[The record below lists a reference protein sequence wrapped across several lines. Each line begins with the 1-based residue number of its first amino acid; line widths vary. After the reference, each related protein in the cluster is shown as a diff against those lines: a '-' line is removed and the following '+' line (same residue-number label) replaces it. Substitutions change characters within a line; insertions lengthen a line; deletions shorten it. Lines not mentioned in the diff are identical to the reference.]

1 MSLSYNK
8 IHDLLPDKEIRISIK
23 LKQKYVVFLQDKKSP
38 EYSSLSGNVEEAVS
52 LFRLAIY
59 LFFVCFLLQIAF
71 PSCFFSLKTN
81 CLSQERTLQPHPHR
95 NILQVFCY
103 WCQII
108 FGSRINQLIKTG
120 LAVFLE
126 FTIFLAPRYW
136 RFCCCFFKTAVGK
149 LILFNLFFRWWK
161 YFHMTIYT

>member
-1 MSLSYNK
+1 MLTNCLRAFDYFVGLAFKGLMSLSYNK

-103 WCQII
+103 
-108 FGSRINQLIKTG
+108 
-120 LAVFLE
+120 
-126 FTIFLAPRYW
+126 
-136 RFCCCFFKTAVGK
+136 
-149 LILFNLFFRWWK
+149 
-161 YFHMTIYT
+161 